1 VAHAPHTH
9 VIVPRSGWAPVELG
23 ELWAYR
29 ELLYLLVWRE
39 VKIRYKQTVLGVAW
53 AVLQPVLTMLVFTVF
68 FGQLGGLSSDGYPY
82 PIFAYCALL
91 PWQFFA
97 FGLGQ
102 ASESIVLNQRMIT
115 KVYFPRV
122 IMPMASVA
130 VGLVDFAIAFLVLLV
145 LMAWYRITPSPAIL
159 LVPVLAIFVAAA
171 ALGAGLW
178 LSALNVT
185 YRDVRHAVP
194 FLIQL
199 WFFATPVVYATSI
212 VHANWRVAYAVANP
226 MVGVIDAFRW
236 AILGAAPPAA
246 LGVSVLTIAAMLVSG
261 LFYFRRMER
270 RFADVV

>member
-1 VAHAPHTH
+1 
-9 VIVPRSGWAPVELG
+9 VPRSGWAPIELG
-23 ELWAYR
+23 ELWAFR

-39 VKIRYKQTVLGVAW
+39 VKIRYKQTVLGIAW
-53 AVLQPVLTMLVFTVF
+53 AVIQPVLTMVVFTVF
-68 FGQLGGLSSDGYPY
+68 FGRLGNLPSDGFPY
-82 PIFAYCALL
+82 PIFTYCALL

-102 ASESIVLNQRMIT
+102 ASESIVMNQRMIT

-145 LMAWYRITPSPAIL
+145 LLAWYQIVPSPAIVV
-159 LVPVLAIFVAAA
+159 VPVLTLIVAAA

-178 LSALNVT
+178 LAALNVN

-194 FLIQL
+194 FVIQI
-199 WFFATPVVYATSI
+199 WFFATPAIYPTSSITPAWRTVYAL
-212 VHANWRVAYAVANP
+212 ANP

-236 AILGAAPPAA
+236 AILGAGGGPPAA
-246 LGVSVLTIAAMLVSG
+246 LSVSVLTIAAMLVSG